1 MRKYEVYYG
10 KGNKFG
16 VAVGEPILSRE
27 PISFLAG
34 VDPKTGTVVEEGHE
48 LFGKNISGKIL
59 FFPHGKGSTVGSYV
73 MYSLKKNGCA
83 PKAIVNVLADP
94 VVVVGAIIAEIPS
107 VFNVKF
113 DYTHVSKSKRCV
125 VDSNSGIVKLIF

>member
-1 MRKYEVYYG
+1 MYYG
-10 KGNKFG
+10 KGNNFG
-16 VAVGEPILSRE
+16 VAVGKPIVSKE

-34 VDPKTGTVVEEGHE
+34 VDPKTGTVVEEEHE
-48 LFGKNISGKIL
+48 LFGKRISGKIL

-83 PKAIVNVLADP
+83 PKAIVNVVADP
-94 VVVVGAIIAEIPS
+94 VVVVGAVIAEIPS

-113 DYTHVSKSKRCV
+113 EYDRVSKSKKCV